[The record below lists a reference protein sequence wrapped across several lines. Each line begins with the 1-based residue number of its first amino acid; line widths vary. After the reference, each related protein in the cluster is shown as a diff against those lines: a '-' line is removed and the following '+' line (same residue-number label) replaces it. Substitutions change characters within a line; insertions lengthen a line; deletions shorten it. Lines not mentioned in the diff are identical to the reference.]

1 MKKAFF
7 RLLDFSYFSYLA
19 VFVGSLLAILVA
31 WQSSLWIENAE
42 KDRFKIAVDQIL
54 FLTQKQ
60 LQSNVQMVCSSAAF
74 FRASNHVSKE
84 DWKIYI
90 DAHNLEKRF
99 PGVEVVGY
107 ASAIPAQKRDAYQ
120 EEMRIKGFEN
130 FHIFPP
136 LPTDPLFPI
145 LYIEP
150 FNAINAKAIGFNIA
164 SDPIRKA
171 TMEKS
176 LERGLGT
183 LSPKVEFMLD
193 TKSEDRVGFIVYAP
207 VFKKDAI
214 IDSNAQKRENLI
226 GYVFAAIR
234 AKTLFEELL
243 DKRYINI
250 HYEIYDGIVMDAKS
264 KLYDSKPELT
274 YARYESIRTI
284 NLYGREWTF
293 NFKANEVL
301 YIHLSQ
307 YIPYVEALFGI
318 LFSVVLGRWFHALHR
333 TRAEAYKIV
342 HEKTKLLVRSE
353 AEIRTI
359 FQTMHEGIIVQN
371 AQGYIIECNLAAQEI
386 FGMSKTQMTESKNV
400 YLQWNVVREDG
411 TMFEPEERPIY
422 KHFVVEKHKRISS
435 WG

>member
-226 GYVFAAIR
+226 GYVFAQPLELKLFLKSFWISAILIFIMKFTM
-234 AKTLFEELL
+234 ALL
-243 DKRYINI
+243 WMQNRSC
-250 HYEIYDGIVMDAKS
+250 M
-264 KLYDSKPELT
+264 T
-274 YARYESIRTI
+274 Q
-284 NLYGREWTF
+284 
-293 NFKANEVL
+293 
-301 YIHLSQ
+301 SQ
-307 YIPYVEALFGI
+307 SSP
-318 LFSVVLGRWFHALHR
+318 
-333 TRAEAYKIV
+333 TRA
-342 HEKTKLLVRSE
+342 
-353 AEIRTI
+353 
-359 FQTMHEGIIVQN
+359 M
-371 AQGYIIECNLAAQEI
+371 NLFARLI
-386 FGMSKTQMTESKNV
+386 CTVESGRLILKPMRFYTFIGANTF
-400 YLQWNVVREDG
+400 L
-411 TMFEPEERPIY
+411 M
-422 KHFVVEKHKRISS
+422 
-435 WG
+435 